1 MESCRL
7 RLRFRSRLATRK
19 IFLVGAM
26 IGALHGCATKAPPRV
41 VAVARPAAPPREA
54 PARLAVLPSDRLLYP
69 EIAIALDQ
77 QLDRAHVAGTEPMSK
92 ANVSMEVAQL
102 ALECV
107 SASDDCYTQVG
118 RFLQVDRLL
127 WGQIV
132 RDPQTNG
139 VTVSVVL
146 LDVGRG
152 AALSRTEETFPKS
165 EIAIQGLRGLVDKA
179 TGAPSPSTPA
189 TPATAGKPALPVT
202 PAAPAA
208 AATLSQK
215 ERTP

>member
-1 MESCRL
+1 ML
-7 RLRFRSRLATRK
+7 
-19 IFLVGAM
+19 
-26 IGALHGCATKAPPRV
+26 GALHGCATKAPPRV
-41 VAVARPAAPPREA
+41 VAVARPAAPRAA

-77 QLDRAHVAGTEPMSK
+77 QLESARVAGTEPMSR

-132 RDPQTNG
+132 RDPQGTG

-152 AALSRTEETFPKS
+152 AALSRSEETFPRS
-165 EIAIQGLRGLVDKA
+165 EIAIQGLRGLVDRA
-179 TGAPSPSTPA
+179 TGAPPSPSSPSS
-189 TPATAGKPALPVT
+189 PSSPLSPSPLPSSGKPALP
-202 PAAPAA
+202 AAHAPAP
-208 AATLSQK
+208 ATLSQK